1 MLFGPFTKG
10 KAEVILRDFKALM
23 VENRC
28 LRESLD
34 GERREML
41 PKHLSDRLISAKGEP
56 DLVARSGF
64 CFWCSLRSYG
74 AQLDWFS

>member
-1 MLFGPFTKG
+1 MG
-10 KAEVILRDFKALM
+10 KAVIMLKDFKALR

-34 GERREML
+34 GERREVL
-41 PKHLSDRLISAKGEP
+41 PKLMSDRLISAKGDP

-64 CFWCSLRSYG
+64 CF
-74 AQLDWFS
+74 